1 MTTNSDAPL
10 TSAQVDQSVR
20 LVNVAGYSISM
31 KALKGLLPDI
41 ETALFFAKAYRMD
54 YEDLSTLLWLL
65 FQTDVIEALLGEAH
79 VHSAELQDYIVDVV
93 PEDVQT
99 QYGTGHYDKSKA
111 SPDTDLLVQVFE
123 QATVEVASSIQNV
136 VDKLGLVLESFPS
149 KYGEMTFSHLLK
161 LNRQYNAIGTYEAEI
176 LHKRTPPRLVIL
188 DVSGSMSE
196 DTVARIVEPV
206 VALAYEINAHIA
218 IVSNTATLWEPGTF
232 GVDDILDAAEY
243 GGTHYE
249 KLAPIFDED
258 WETVV
263 TIADYDSA
271 ASARDYLRR
280 KCIGSVGQVLDISL
294 VNQPTYLSECVG
306 QLAKEVTPL
315 LIGTG
320 SYVLCN

>member
-1 MTTNSDAPL
+1 MTTTDAPL
-10 TSAQVDQSVR
+10 TRAQVDQSVR
-20 LVNVAGYSISM
+20 LVNVAGYSISE
-31 KALKGLLPDI
+31 KALKDLLPSI

-54 YEDLSTLLWLL
+54 YEELSELLRLL

-93 PEDVQT
+93 PEDVQARH
-99 QYGTGHYDKSKA
+99 GEGHYDKNKA
-111 SPDTDLLVQVFE
+111 APNTDLLVQVFE
-123 QATVEVASSIQNV
+123 QTTVKVASSIQDV
-136 VDKLGLVLESFPS
+136 VDKLGIVLAAFPS
-149 KYGEMTFSHLLK
+149 KYGEMTFNHLLK

-188 DVSGSMSE
+188 DVSGSMTAG
-196 DTVARIVEPV
+196 TVARIVEPV

-218 IVSNTATLWEPGTF
+218 IVSNTATLWEPGSF
-232 GVDDILDAAEY
+232 GVDDIQDAAEY

-271 ASARDYLRR
+271 ASARDYLRQE
-280 KCIGSVGQVLDISL
+280 CSGSVGQVLDISL

-315 LIGTG
+315 LIGTD
-320 SYVLCN
+320 YRVLRN

>member
-1 MTTNSDAPL
+1 MTTTDAPL
-10 TSAQVDQSVR
+10 TRAQVDQSVR
-20 LVNVAGYSISM
+20 LINVAGYSISE
-31 KALKGLLPDI
+31 KALKDLLPSI

-54 YEDLSTLLWLL
+54 YEELSKMLWLL
-65 FQTDVIEALLGEAH
+65 FQTDVIEALIGEAH

-93 PEDVQT
+93 PEDVQAR
-99 QYGTGHYDKSKA
+99 YGAGHYDKDKA
-111 SPDTDLLVQVFE
+111 APDMDLLVQVFE

-149 KYGEMTFSHLLK
+149 KYGEMTFSHLLT

-188 DVSGSMSE
+188 DVSGSMTE

-218 IVSNTATLWEPGTF
+218 IVSNTATLWEPGSF
-232 GVDDILDAAEY
+232 GVDDILVAAEY

-249 KLAPIFDED
+249 MLAPIFDED

-271 ASARDYLRR
+271 AAARDYLRQE
-280 KCIGSVGQVLDISL
+280 CSGSVGRVLDISL
-294 VNQPTYLSECVG
+294 VNQQTYLSKCVG

-315 LIGTG
+315 LVGTG
-320 SYVLCN
+320 ANVLRN

>member
-1 MTTNSDAPL
+1 MTMTTDAPL
-10 TSAQVDQSVR
+10 TRTQVDQSVR
-20 LVNVAGYSISM
+20 LINVAGYSISE

-41 ETALFFAKAYRMD
+41 ETALFFAKAYRMG
-54 YEDLSTLLWLL
+54 YEDLSTMLYLL
-65 FQTDVIEALLGEAH
+65 FQTDVIEALIGEAH

-93 PEDVQT
+93 PEDVQAR
-99 QYGTGHYDKSKA
+99 YGAGHYDKDKA
-111 SPDTDLLVQVFE
+111 APDMDLLVQVFE

-161 LNRQYNAIGTYEAEI
+161 LNRQYNAIGTYEAEV

-188 DVSGSMSE
+188 DVSGSMTE

-218 IVSNTATLWEPGTF
+218 IVSNTATLWEPGSF
-232 GVDDILDAAEY
+232 GVDDILVAAEY

-249 KLAPIFDED
+249 MLAPIFDED

-271 ASARDYLRR
+271 AAARDYLRQE
-280 KCIGSVGQVLDISL
+280 CSGSVGQVLDISL
-294 VNQPTYLSECVG
+294 VNQPTYLSMCVG

-315 LIGTG
+315 LVGTG
-320 SYVLCN
+320 VNVLRN

>member
-1 MTTNSDAPL
+1 MTTTDAPL
-10 TSAQVDQSVR
+10 TRAQVDQSVR
-20 LVNVAGYSISM
+20 LVNVAGYSISE
-31 KALKGLLPDI
+31 KALKGLLPSI
-41 ETALFFAKAYRMD
+41 ETALFLAKAYRMD
-54 YEDLSTLLWLL
+54 YKELSNMLWLL
-65 FQTDVIEALLGEAH
+65 FQTDVIEALLGETH

-93 PEDVQT
+93 PEDVQA
-99 QYGTGHYDKSKA
+99 QYGTGHYDKDKA
-111 SPDTDLLVQVFE
+111 APNMDLLVQVFE

-149 KYGEMTFSHLLK
+149 KYGEMTFSHLFK
-161 LNRQYNAIGTYEAEI
+161 LNRQYNAIGTYEAGI

-188 DVSGSMSE
+188 DVSGSMTSE
-196 DTVARIVEPV
+196 TVARIVEPV

-232 GVDDILDAAEY
+232 GVDDILAAAEY
-243 GGTHYE
+243 DGTHYE

-271 ASARDYLRR
+271 ASAREYLRHN
-280 KCIGSVGQVLDISL
+280 CSGSVGQVLDISL

-320 SYVLCN
+320 HYVLRN

>member
-1 MTTNSDAPL
+1 M
-10 TSAQVDQSVR
+10 
-20 LVNVAGYSISM
+20 
-31 KALKGLLPDI
+31 
-41 ETALFFAKAYRMD
+41 
-54 YEDLSTLLWLL
+54 
-65 FQTDVIEALLGEAH
+65 
-79 VHSAELQDYIVDVV
+79 
-93 PEDVQT
+93 
-99 QYGTGHYDKSKA
+99 
-111 SPDTDLLVQVFE
+111 
-123 QATVEVASSIQNV
+123 
-136 VDKLGLVLESFPS
+136 
-149 KYGEMTFSHLLK
+149 
-161 LNRQYNAIGTYEAEI
+161 
-176 LHKRTPPRLVIL
+176 
-188 DVSGSMSE
+188 
-196 DTVARIVEPV
+196 
-206 VALAYEINAHIA
+206 ALAYEINAHIA

-271 ASARDYLRR
+271 ASARDYLCR

-320 SYVLCN
+320 AYVLRT

>member
-1 MTTNSDAPL
+1 MTTTDAPL
-10 TSAQVDQSVR
+10 TRAQVDQSVR
-20 LVNVAGYSISM
+20 LVNVAGYSISE
-31 KALKGLLPDI
+31 KALKGLLPNI

-54 YEDLSTLLWLL
+54 YEELSNMLYLL
-65 FQTDVIEALLGEAH
+65 FQTDVIEALIGEAH

-93 PEDVQT
+93 PEDVQARF
-99 QYGTGHYDKSKA
+99 GVGHYDKSKA
-111 SPDTDLLVQVFE
+111 APDMDLLVQVFE
-123 QATVEVASSIQNV
+123 QATVEVAASIQNV
-136 VDKLGLVLESFPS
+136 VDKLGLVLEAFPS
-149 KYGEMTFSHLLK
+149 KYGEMTFNHLLK

-188 DVSGSMSE
+188 DVSGSMTSE
-196 DTVARIVEPV
+196 TVARIVEPV

-232 GVDDILDAAEY
+232 GIDDILDAAEY

-249 KLAPIFDED
+249 KLAPIFDQD

-271 ASARDYLRR
+271 ASAREYLRNT
-280 KCIGSVGQVLDISL
+280 CTGSVGQVLDISL
-294 VNQPTYLSECVG
+294 VNKPTYLSECVG

-315 LIGTG
+315 LIGAG
-320 SYVLCN
+320 SNVLRD